1 MIQSKAEADKLKSKC
16 QAVGNPTKS
25 FCLTG
30 NNETVTP
37 DVSIFSERKPN
48 MLSPET
54 GDKMLNKMLNNPS
67 AERANRMFN
76 FSNSSSARK
85 TDKML
90 NNPSI
95 ERINRM
101 SDINQAENRS
111 IAHSH
116 YLAKGT
122 LNNA

>member
-1 MIQSKAEADKLKSKC
+1 
-16 QAVGNPTKS
+16 
-25 FCLTG
+25 
-30 NNETVTP
+30 
-37 DVSIFSERKPN
+37 

-67 AERANRMFN
+67 AERANRMLN

-95 ERINRM
+95 ERTNRM

-111 IAHSH
+111 IAHLH

>member
-1 MIQSKAEADKLKSKC
+1 MIQSKPEADKLKSKC

-48 MLSPET
+48 ILSPET

-67 AERANRMFN
+67 AERTNR
-76 FSNSSSARK
+76 
-85 TDKML
+85 ML

-95 ERINRM
+95 ERTNRM

-111 IAHSH
+111 IAHLH

>member
-1 MIQSKAEADKLKSKC
+1 
-16 QAVGNPTKS
+16 
-25 FCLTG
+25 
-30 NNETVTP
+30 
-37 DVSIFSERKPN
+37 

-54 GDKMLNKMLNNPS
+54 GDKMLNNPS
-67 AERANRMFN
+67 AERANR
-76 FSNSSSARK
+76 
-85 TDKML
+85 ML

-111 IAHSH
+111 IAHLH

>member
-54 GDKMLNKMLNNPS
+54 GDKMLN
-67 AERANRMFN
+67 
-76 FSNSSSARK
+76 
-85 TDKML
+85 
-90 NNPSI
+90 NPSI

-111 IAHSH
+111 IAHLH